1 MDTMHFKIIASLY
14 VNKSNVFDY
23 YEAEDIEYEPDT
35 AEPTDADF
43 KAAADML
50 VAEGMFEIVDIIPV

>member
-1 MDTMHFKIIASLY
+1 METMNFKIVARLCI
-14 VNKSNVFDY
+14 NKSDVFDY
-23 YEAEDIEYEPDT
+23 YEAEDIEYDPDT